1 MGKHFWPLFIIVAAI
16 GAAAVW
22 TQTPRYVTCLPDGM
36 RSAFRGLVRNVYD
49 LPSNVKMPEKPDTA
63 EPVLLGGGTVTV
75 NPAQDSAPQATA
87 QAQEP
92 RPAAQSQ
99 EPKATVQIQ
108 KPAAAIQTQEPPS
121 PGKGK
126 VAITP
131 QFAAP
136 ADIKGVKVVNVASAE
151 WCVLM
156 RSTPIEALDEK
167 PLGTASGGRFFIIER
182 RARATAGKTLIGNF
196 TPKKLSQP
204 VQINSRYAL
213 CLSGSPD
220 ELTTAQRHALKMYYQ
235 LRGEALDHLD
245 EIRKTKGDSASP
257 FHRKLLE
264 AERIRDFRAK
274 ELSQMTSLSGEQKA
288 VELSELEKLKA
299 KAADIRTQHENWK
312 RAHSA
317 QIIDPTRD
325 PHYQELVQE
334 YRSYAKSL
342 PAGLAVE

>member
-1 MGKHFWPLFIIVAAI
+1 MRKNFWPLFIIAAAL

-22 TQTPRYVTCLPDGM
+22 TQTPRYVTMLPDGM
-36 RSAFRGLVRNVYD
+36 RSVFRSYVRSAQGLGD
-49 LPSNVKMPEKPDTA
+49 IKEQIAAQTEEKDK
-63 EPVLLGGGTVTV
+63 PVTLLGGGVA
-75 NPAQDSAPQATA
+75 PAATDIPDKPGKPEKPSAPQ
-87 QAQEP
+87 
-92 RPAAQSQ
+92 SL
-99 EPKATVQIQ
+99 Q
-108 KPAAAIQTQEPPS
+108 KPDNPV
-121 PGKGK
+121 
-126 VAITP
+126 VASTAPATP
-131 QFAAP
+131 RFVAP
-136 ADIKGVKVVNVASAE
+136 ADIKGVKVVDVASAE
-151 WCVLM
+151 WCVLT

-167 PLGTASGGRFFIIER
+167 PLGNASGGRFFVIER
-182 RARATAGKTLIGNF
+182 RARAANGKLLIGNF

-220 ELTTAQRHALKMYYQ
+220 ELSTAQRHALKMYYQ
-235 LRGEALDHLD
+235 LRGEALDYLD
-245 EIRKTKGDSASP
+245 EIRQTNGDSASP
-257 FHRKLLE
+257 FHHKLLE

-299 KAADIRTQHENWK
+299 KAAEIRAQHENWK

-317 QIIDPTRD
+317 QISDHTRD

>member
-1 MGKHFWPLFIIVAAI
+1 MGKHFWPLFIIVAAL

-36 RSAFRGLVRNVYD
+36 RSAFRSLVRNIYD
-49 LPSNVKMPEKPDTA
+49 LPSNVKMPEKPDTS

-75 NPAQDSAPQATA
+75 NPAQDAAPQATA
-87 QAQEP
+87 HAQEP
-92 RPAAQSQ
+92 KTTVKVQ
-99 EPKATVQIQ
+99 EPTPTV
-108 KPAAAIQTQEPPS
+108 QTQEPPS

-126 VAITP
+126 VEITP
-131 QFAAP
+131 RFAAP
-136 ADIKGVKVVNVASAE
+136 ADIKGVKVVSVASAE

-167 PLGTASGGRFFIIER
+167 PLGTASGGRFFLIER
-182 RARATAGKTLIGNF
+182 RARATTGKTLIGNF

-299 KAADIRTQHENWK
+299 KAAEIRAQHENWK

-317 QIIDPTRD
+317 QISDPTRD